1 MEDIKS
7 YRPADKSICEGQ
19 VLSCPYPY
27 EKARLIIQE
36 MTESLAFRLSDLKM
50 ITDSLTL
57 TVGYDR
63 TNCTTGSYQ
72 GEIHIDHYGRSVPKA
87 AHGTIHLDPPTNL
100 GSRLIDA
107 AVRLYAQI
115 TSPQLLVRRISIAAN
130 RVIEDHGIY
139 QLNLFTD
146 MKKLEREKKLQE
158 TMLDIKKRFGKN
170 SVLKGTSFLDGATM
184 RERNGQIGG
193 HKA

>member
-1 MEDIKS
+1 MT
-7 YRPADKSICEGQ
+7 GQ
-19 VLSCPYPY
+19 S
-27 EKARLIIQE
+27 
-36 MTESLAFRLSDLKM
+36 
-50 ITDSLTL
+50 
-57 TVGYDR
+57 
-63 TNCTTGSYQ
+63 CTTGSYQ

-107 AVRLYAQI
+107 AVSLYAQI

-146 MKKLEREKKLQE
+146 MKKAGKRKKSSRKQCWISKSGL
-158 TMLDIKKRFGKN
+158 GKI
-170 SVLKGTSFLDGATM
+170 LC
-184 RERNGQIGG
+184 
-193 HKA
+193 

>member
-1 MEDIKS
+1 
-7 YRPADKSICEGQ
+7 
-19 VLSCPYPY
+19 
-27 EKARLIIQE
+27 

-63 TNCTTGSYQ
+63 ANCTTGSYQ

-107 AVRLYAQI
+107 AVSLYAQI

-146 MKKLEREKKLQE
+146 MKKLEREKAPGNNAGYQKAVWE
-158 TMLDIKKRFGKN
+158 KFCVKRHQ
-170 SVLKGTSFLDGATM
+170 LLDGATM
-184 RERNGQIGG
+184 RSETDRSEVIKLNCPFPKIFP
-193 HKA
+193 